1 MSLVNILSRLVK
13 PRPVMRR
20 SLLAAGI
27 ASACAMS
34 AIAQADE
41 FRMTIMHTNDTH
53 SHHEAQ
59 GRSGDGGAARQ
70 AAVVKDIRAE
80 ADNSLP
86 VSYTHL
92 TLPTK
97 A

>member
-1 MSLVNILSRLVK
+1 MSVVNFLSRLALS
-13 PRPVMRR
+13 R
-20 SLLAAGI
+20 SVLVVSI
-27 ASACAMS
+27 ASACALS
-34 AIAQADE
+34 VNAHADE

-70 AAVVKDIRAE
+70 ASVVKA
-80 ADNSLP
+80 

-92 TLPTK
+92 TLPTILLV
-97 A
+97 